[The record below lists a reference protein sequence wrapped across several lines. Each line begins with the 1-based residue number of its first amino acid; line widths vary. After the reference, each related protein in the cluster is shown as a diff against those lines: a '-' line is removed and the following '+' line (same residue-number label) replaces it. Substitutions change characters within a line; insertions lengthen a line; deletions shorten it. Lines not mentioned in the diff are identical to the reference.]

1 MTEYMRDPEL
11 DRLVR
16 EMNRMVE
23 DADRAGRGGDGPDEA
38 EAGGG
43 LEGDRPDPGGFEVG
57 PARRRLQLVGSG
69 DPLERALR
77 SLTAAGASDLLLI
90 PGSAPVL
97 RVEDRLEPLDLPA
110 PEAGE
115 LRRALLP
122 HMGRAARRQLETTGA
137 ADLSLRL
144 PGADHDQAGGW
155 RLRVNVHHQRGEPAA
170 AVRALPQR
178 IPDLGQLNLPESL
191 AGLVRA
197 ERGLVLVC
205 GPTGVGKTS
214 TLAAMIDVVNRT
226 SSRHIITIE
235 DPVEYEHR
243 SRRSIIEQVEIGTD
257 TPSFASALRA
267 ALRRNP
273 DIILVGEMRD
283 LETISIALTAAET
296 GHLILATLHTRD
308 VGQAVHRIIDVFGSR
323 QQAQV
328 RQQLALSLAAIVC
341 QQLAT
346 RADGSGRVPAVE
358 LLRATYAMRNHIR
371 KGEVHHLYN
380 ELLMGRGQGMISM
393 EESLLALVRQGLI
406 DGDEALARCNRPD
419 EMERLMGRQA
429 GTTGA

>member
-1 MTEYMRDPEL
+1 
-11 DRLVR
+11 V
-16 EMNRMVE
+16 
-23 DADRAGRGGDGPDEA
+23 A
-38 EAGGG
+38 
-43 LEGDRPDPGGFEVG
+43 
-57 PARRRLQLVGSG
+57 SG

-77 SLTAAGASDLLLI
+77 SLTRPGASDLLLI
-90 PGSAPVL
+90 PGSVPLL
-97 RVEDRLEPLDLPA
+97 RVEGRLELLDLPV
-110 PEAGE
+110 PLAGE

-122 HMGRAARRQLETTGA
+122 HMGRTARRQLETTGA

-144 PGADHDQAGGW
+144 PAAGSGADESTSEAGGW
-155 RLRVNVHHQRGEPAA
+155 RLRVNVHYQRGELAA
-170 AVRALPQR
+170 AVRVLPQQV
-178 IPDLGQLNLPESL
+178 PDLARLSLPPTL

-214 TLAAMIDVVNRT
+214 TLAAMVDVVNRG

-243 SRRSIIEQVEIGTD
+243 SRSSVIEQVEVGTD
-257 TPSFASALRA
+257 AVSFASALRA

-283 LETISIALTAAET
+283 LETISTVLTAAET

-308 VGQAVHRIIDVFGSR
+308 VGQAVHRIIDVFGAR

-341 QQLAT
+341 QQLAI
-346 RADGSGRVPAVE
+346 RSDGAGRVPAVE
-358 LLRATYAMRNHIR
+358 VLTATYAVRNHIR
-371 KGEVHHLYN
+371 KGEVHQLYN
-380 ELLMGRGQGMISM
+380 QLLMGRGQGMVSM

-406 DGDEALARCNRPD
+406 DRDEALARCNRPD
-419 EMERLMGRQA
+419 ELERLLGSRA
-429 GTTGA
+429 DT